1 MTAFTPTHRS
11 KVKRIH
17 ERGRYDEEGVFAILD
32 AGMIAHIGYVID
44 GQPYVTPTAYW
55 RRGKTLYWHGS
66 SASRML
72 RSQKDGVPVCVTV
85 SLLDGLVVA
94 RSGFHH
100 SINYRAVMAFG
111 RAHIVEDAKEKEAEL
126 DYFIERIYPGHV
138 ASLRPV
144 DQQELKGTTLIAMEI
159 EEASA
164 KARSGPPKDDEEDYA
179 LDIWAGVI
187 PVRQVVGAA
196 ESDPRLK
203 PGIPLPAHLRRFEDG
218 ARFDTLVSQ
227 STEKLAKAAE

>member
-1 MTAFTPTHRS
+1 M
-11 KVKRIH
+11 KRLH
-17 ERGRYDEEGVFAILD
+17 ERGRYDEESVFAILD
-32 AGMIAHIGYVID
+32 AGLVAHIGYVID

-55 RRGKTLYWHGS
+55 RRGRRLYWHGS

-72 RSQKDGVPVCVTV
+72 RAQKDGMQVCVTV

-111 RAHIVEDAKEKEAEL
+111 RARIVEDATEKEAEL
-126 DYFIERIYPGHV
+126 DYFVERIYPGH
-138 ASLRPV
+138 AATLRPNNS
-144 DQQELKGTTLIAMEI
+144 QELKATTLIAMEI

-164 KARSGPPKDDEEDYA
+164 KTRTGAPKDDEEDYA

-187 PVRQVVGAA
+187 PIRQVVGAI

-203 PGIPLPAHLRRFEDG
+203 SGTALPAHLTRFADG
-218 ARFDTLVSQ
+218 VPFDALLSE
-227 STEKLAKAAE
+227 STTKLAKAAE

>member
-1 MTAFTPTHRS
+1 MTAFTPTQRS
-11 KVKRIH
+11 KVKRLH
-17 ERGRYDEEGVFAILD
+17 ERGRYDEESVFAILD

-55 RRGKTLYWHGS
+55 RRGRTLYWHGS

-72 RSQKDGVPVCVTV
+72 RAQKDGVPVCVTV

-111 RAHIVEDAKEKEAEL
+111 TARIVEDATEKEAEL
-126 DYFIERIYPGHV
+126 DYFIERIYPGHL
-138 ASLRPV
+138 AGLRAV
-144 DQQELKGTTLIAMEI
+144 TAQELKGTTLIAMEI

-196 ESDPRLK
+196 ENDPRLK
-203 PGIPLPAHLRRFEDG
+203 PGIALPDHLRRFEDG
-218 ARFDTLVSQ
+218 ARFDALVSA
-227 STEKLAKAAE
+227 STETLAKAAE